1 METLDIIL
9 TNVISFMSGI
19 FLGYFLN
26 YKMYNKNN
34 TDMEEKIIEKE
45 FDKTKKVEKYESPVQ
60 TLPTAPP
67 FPVQAFALNP
77 ECNQP
82 KVNKITLTSE

>member
-26 YKMYNKNN
+26 YKMYKKN

-45 FDKTKKVEKYESPVQ
+45 G
-60 TLPTAPP
+60 
-67 FPVQAFALNP
+67 
-77 ECNQP
+77 
-82 KVNKITLTSE
+82 IRRRRIR

>member
-26 YKMYNKNN
+26 YKMYKKN

-45 FDKTKKVEKYESPVQ
+45 FDKTKVEKYESPVQ

-67 FPVQAFALNP
+67 YPVQAFALNP

>member
-1 METLDIIL
+1 MDTLDILL

-26 YKMYNKNN
+26 YKMYKKN
-34 TDMEEKIIEKE
+34 TDIEEKIIEKD
-45 FDKTKKVEKYESPVQ
+45 FDKKKVDKYESPIQ
-60 TLPTAPP
+60 TIPSAPY
-67 FPVQAFALNP
+67 PVQAFALNP